1 MERLNRKPTLGIER
15 EIPLPDGTIVAL
27 RSVPARVLLSNMKEK
42 NMSDTERGLR
52 IMAQKIIVKLPGQT
66 DFQEIVYE
74 ELLDCFNDKEMTI
87 ISQAI
92 AEDEGD
98 EKNV

>member
-1 MERLNRKPTLGIER
+1 
-15 EIPLPDGTIVAL
+15 
-27 RSVPARVLLSNMKEK
+27 MKEK